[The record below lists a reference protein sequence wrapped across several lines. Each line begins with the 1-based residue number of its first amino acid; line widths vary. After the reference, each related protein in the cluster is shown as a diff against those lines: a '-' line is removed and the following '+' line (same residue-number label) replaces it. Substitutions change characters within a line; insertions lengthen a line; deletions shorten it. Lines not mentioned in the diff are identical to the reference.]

1 MNRMNDDEKRAL
13 GKKIKAVRK
22 QKGLLQEQ
30 LAELVGYKV
39 GTIAKYEQGD
49 RVPDI
54 SMLKKIAEVL
64 DCDLAEIAGTTNEI
78 IKETIRFDNAVENYI
93 NWLRGVHVMLTTP
106 IYDDDDKK
114 EKTAII
120 VDIDGIAVDVGDSID
135 EIMQMS
141 REHFMLLAKQFGKK
155 VFDI

>member
-1 MNRMNDDEKRAL
+1 MNDDEKRAL
-13 GKKIKAVRK
+13 GKKIKTARK
-22 QKGLLQEQ
+22 KKGLLQEQ

-54 SMLKKIAEVL
+54 GMLRKIAKVL
-64 DCDLAEIAGTTNEI
+64 ECDLTEITGTTHEI
-78 IKETIRFDNAVENYI
+78 ISETIRFNEAIENYI

-106 IYDDDDKK
+106 IYDDKDGK

-120 VDIDGIAVDVGDSID
+120 VDVDGAAVDIGDSID

-141 REHFMLLAKQFGKK
+141 REHFMLLAKQFGKR

>member
-1 MNRMNDDEKRAL
+1 MNDDDKRAL
-13 GKKIKAVRK
+13 GKKIKVARK

-54 SMLKKIAEVL
+54 TMLKKIAKVL
-64 DCDLAEIAGTTNEI
+64 ECDLAEIAGTTHEI
-78 IKETIRFDNAVENYI
+78 INETIRFDEAVENYI
-93 NWLRGVHVMLTTP
+93 NWLHGVHVMLTTP
-106 IYDDDDKK
+106 IYDNGNGK

-120 VDIDGIAVDVGDSID
+120 VDIDGVAVDIGDNIAD
-135 EIMQMS
+135 IMQMS
-141 REHFMLLAKQFGKK
+141 KEHFILLAKQFGKK